1 MATNDDFIVKNG
13 LVVRAASSEYQSTST
28 QTGAIVTPGGLGIG
42 QNATIGGQLNVL
54 STSSFASQLQV
65 SSITKIL
72 STAVNTATVTP
83 DGNALQV
90 TGGIYAQNINIG
102 GIGLIKGSQI
112 LTQADGF
119 KGGII
124 TDPLTINTNTQST
137 STYSGALT
145 SPGGIGIGGNL
156 NVGGYAQITGTTYLF
171 GDAYGNGQHLLTN
184 LVASPG
190 PGISSK
196 VTFNGYTAT
205 IITTNTGVISVTGG
219 TGISVDSPNGNV
231 TVSNVGVTYIQAG
244 TDISVDF
251 NTGTVTIND
260 NSTLQSLLVR
270 GNSTDQAININNG
283 AISNDPTL
291 NNALTVLGSIGATQL
306 TVANTSYIGGA
317 IVVTTSNINRY
328 VGGIITNTLRVQN
341 TTSSISTTTGALVVD
356 GGVGVGENV
365 NIGGSLFVQG
375 GITVLGSY
383 TTVTINSTNTV
394 FIDPVIDL
402 GSGYANRAL
411 AINDGLDRGLLLHYN
426 TGSNTT
432 FDNHAFLGRQASTGA
447 LVYLTDVAP
456 GGSTQDVPNPFVG
469 EWGTFKTGQLVL
481 TSPTASTSTT
491 TGALTA
497 VGGIATRGNLNA
509 QAVYDAG
516 NRVVTNVNLTSTLIS
531 LNDPGSGIAVVSTV
545 VTGSFVTVNL
555 TNTGIVG
562 LLPGAGIGIAGTGG
576 FTATNGMM
584 VGVPNIYNRG
594 VLTVSVT
601 GDLNVTWNGQSYY
614 TGDIVLSNLST
625 LQTVTDRGNTTTNQ
639 VVILNQTTST
649 TLTATNALQVLG
661 GISAKTLLITDSGYI
676 NGAQIVTSSTINSF
690 SGGTINNSLF
700 IASTETSTGST
711 TGALRVSGGVGFATT
726 LNVGGLGSFLNTGTA
741 LSVTGDARFSS
752 TIYVNTVSA
761 LTLGLDLV
769 SIGTGT
775 VSANGVDLLSHPNNV
790 KYVSATSGKN
800 TNDGFRPN
808 SAYATVAYALAQAT
822 TGTTIYLAAGTY
834 TEVFPLTV
842 PAGVTVQGAGI
853 RSTIVQPTSGS
864 NTNNGFLLNGEVLIS
879 DLTIANFYKP
889 GSGFAFTSGAKIT
902 TKSPYIQRVSV
913 ITKGSVTSASDPF
926 GFNQTD
932 AGNGAR
938 LDASLLDA
946 TSLEPAVLFNEAT
959 FIVPNAV
966 GIYMTNG
973 ARAELLNGFTY
984 FASKSIQAEAGAT
997 GFAGTGK
1004 TRLKLSGITG
1014 SFGAGDIITYKDP
1027 SGNTKA
1033 QGTIASTDGT
1043 YVYLTGPVWGFETIT
1058 DRPGKTV
1065 TAYGNAKQS
1074 TVQKKFGTS
1083 SYVGDGSGDYLEVL
1097 SDSDF
1102 QFGSLG
1108 SYTVEAWIYLN
1119 SLGKTQRIFYKGT
1132 VSGSNFRVSVT
1143 SGNVLSAI
1151 HAGAIITGITALTT
1165 GVWYHV
1171 ALVRNAALGTF
1182 RIYLNG
1188 TLDAYTTG
1196 VTGNVN
1202 NVDPVSIGGIIATA
1216 ADSLDGYIDDFRI
1229 SNIAR
1234 YTAGTYTVPTSAQ
1247 TSDVATLLMLNFNG
1261 GNLSTA
1267 FVDSANGTQNI
1278 ISNAAASATRI
1289 TLADYHQFGAELR
1302 CIGSAS
1308 VYGTQGVVANGTGTD
1323 LKLIAYNM
1331 SHIGAG
1337 KDFSNDDSLA
1347 VQANEVIQTN
1357 GGLVYFQTVD
1367 QGGNFRVGTSFL
1379 INEQTGNVSFGNANV
1394 NLSSLNQLQIT
1405 DGSNYATI
1413 LPTSISVGNLS
1424 LSGNSLSALSGGISI
1439 TPSGGIVSIN
1449 SSATIGGGLTIS
1461 GSFAVPSL
1469 TDSIS
1474 TNTGALTVGGGLGVG
1489 LQVQAGSTI
1498 TTYSAAGSTSSI
1510 LNNAVTVPNG
1520 GIGANTL
1527 YLTGKGYSAGN
1538 EIVTTATIGS
1548 SLGGFVPNAL
1558 RITSLAQSTS
1568 TNTGA
1573 LVVDGGVGIGGNL
1586 TIGGSLNLLG
1596 GGSVLTNVTATTDAY
1611 IGASVTK
1618 TGTTATINIVNL
1630 GVQTV
1635 SAGSGIF
1642 VSANTGTVTIS
1653 NTDTLD
1659 TVLARGS
1666 STSQIITMSNVSYS
1680 TSTIANNALQVTGG
1694 IGARSLYL
1702 STEGWIAGAEIV
1714 TSSTIGSF
1722 VGGQAVTSPLQITST
1737 ATYALNIQNGG
1748 AYIGGTVV
1756 IGGSLQVAGTVTSIN
1771 STSVDIGNKLIF
1783 LSTLTGSAIQ
1793 SAGSGIVVGKDDN
1806 IENDRWAS
1814 LLFDGGAGAAGN
1826 WVSKGGLNPFADS
1839 TYGIGTVALQWNS
1852 AYIKNINASSV
1863 ITTSSV
1869 YNTGTIGGNA
1879 LQVTGGI
1886 GARSIYLTDKSYIGV
1901 NEIITTGNLANF
1913 AGTYDGQTP
1922 LHYPVQIVNT
1932 STSTSV
1938 NSGAL
1943 QVSGG
1948 AGIVGDLY
1956 VGGSARVANR
1966 LYVTNTATIGSGV
1979 LSTAPTNGSL
1989 VVTGGIGVQGNM
2001 IVNGTI
2007 QTYGDVT
2014 ASNYWSSGG
2023 NITLLAANNQITG
2036 MGALEIAS
2044 TGLMNLVSFN
2054 DITLSPLALVTVDS
2068 ALTVTGTSNVAGQAV
2083 FGYNQLTISTITG
2096 AIVAVGGIATGD
2108 SVYAGNN
2115 ITANNIIS
2123 STAVAISSSTIAGNA
2138 ITAPSGGLGARSLY
2152 LTDQGYINGA
2162 LIVTTATINQYSG
2175 GTIGNTLNL
2184 SNTTNSLSTNTGA
2197 LTVAGGVGIGK
2208 DVVVGGSVYL
2218 GGDLYVNGAQTIVNS
2233 SSIQTGD
2240 KIIYV
2245 STSAPSAILASGSG
2259 IAVGKPGTVRASL
2272 LFDGVSSWSSNAS
2285 INPSGLGIGLGTGSN
2300 AWSYGFF
2307 NTIKVLGNTS
2317 STNTL
2322 TGSLQVTGGISASEN
2337 LYLGT
2342 NRTST
2347 LTNTY
2352 NALTTLGGAYIGG
2365 QLTVSGPDAWVNGS
2379 PIVTATDSK
2388 QIAFT
2393 NTTDATNTQTAAFTV
2408 AGGVGIGSTLIV
2420 GGQQYI
2426 TSLLESTVTNTGNAL
2441 VVSGG
2446 IYADMLMV
2454 NQIATVNGGVVI
2466 TTATI
2471 NQFAFN
2477 GGTITKQII
2486 INSSTQATSTITGAF
2501 QITNGG
2507 AGIGGNVYIGGE
2519 LRVQANS
2526 STFKTINAGTATIT
2540 TATISSSIFNTATQ
2554 AGNAL
2559 QVVGGGSF
2567 GYLRVQNQA
2576 WVGGY
2581 PVITAQNIN
2590 SYSGGTINNPLVI
2603 NNGTQATSTTT
2614 GALQVTNGGLG
2625 VGGNIWSG
2633 GYYEFV
2639 DPFNISPTYD
2649 GYFGINATLNAVNI
2663 GSGDTAIPLA
2673 FIQNKNE
2680 IGRITT
2686 YNPNGSAQGAVLG
2699 VGVTAPQY
2707 GIHLSG
2713 SSAGTFGW
2721 IQNANTMTNLVS
2733 LNNTLHSSLFGGD
2746 ASKIAI
2752 AAFSNDNGATFEH
2765 WIASGGT
2772 SAGSQIP
2779 LVFAGGAWDNNLG
2792 TNTTAEWARF
2802 TSTGN
2807 FAAKNNIITTAAGFS
2822 TATIASN
2829 AMQVS
2834 GGGWFGNLNVTGA
2847 AWVGNSKVVTAATI
2861 GSYSFNGGTITTALY
2876 VNTTTQ
2882 AISNSSGAIRT
2893 AGGISAVGNIYAGTN
2908 FYGNLIATNVTAT
2921 TINSAGSPLSIGG
2934 ALTLSTATDQTGAGT
2949 GALAVTGG
2957 ASITKSLY
2965 VGSNLSSTSTV
2976 GGNALQVVGGI
2987 GASTLYLSTD
2997 GWIGNAQIVT
3007 SANINSFSGGTI
3019 NNALTIANT
3028 TDSINTQTGA
3038 FVVTGGVGI
3047 GKNLW
3052 VGGNTNVLGSM
3063 YLTGDLYVDGTQT
3076 IIDSTRIQTGDKG
3089 IYLSTSSSNAGLAV
3103 NSGLYIGNTTAPYA
3117 SMLFDGINAWVSQ
3130 GNIIPS
3136 TSGGWNLGNNTTPW
3150 NTLYSITARFSGAVE
3165 STTTQTGSLQVVGG
3179 AGVGKSLTVGNTAT
3193 VQSTLFNLTAATGN
3207 AIYTPGG
3214 IGAKYLSIDTNGY
3227 INGSPIVTVANIGA
3241 YAYNG
3246 GYVAN
3251 AIIINSTTNATAA
3264 LNTGSLVNYG
3274 GAAITKDVYVGGI
3287 VNIASVAA
3295 NTTTIANNALSVA
3308 GGIGANT
3315 LYIATAG
3322 YIGTSPIITAANINS
3337 FSGGTINAAL
3347 TINNATQSVS
3357 TTTGALIVQNGGLGL
3372 GGNIY
3377 TGGYAAIGVNYG
3389 QAGTLGNTAT
3399 GSLQVFGG
3407 AGINGNLTVASQGY
3421 FGGNVGINTAL
3432 PGQALEVNGNIVAGS
3447 YNSSRVQITNAGGS
3461 QAIYEIKLTEASP
3474 RWQAGRDLF
3483 GLDTSGIAFMN
3494 ANQTFAAGGAGV
3506 GATSG
3511 NNGYLG
3517 LYTTNGTSQALRV
3530 TIDGGAQGGNL
3541 GIGASNNLQGKLHIN
3556 GASASGY
3563 GIYATGNND
3572 HLLRSG
3578 ASGSYVDLQ
3587 ITRTGVGSNAD
3598 WRLGV
3603 AGAASNFIATAA
3615 AGDAVM
3621 TYGSNLIFAN
3631 AANYEMARFGNGA
3644 FTIATATQAI
3654 STQSGSIVTY
3664 GGAGIG
3670 GNLFVGGTAN
3680 ITGTTFISSAIA
3692 STSTIAGNALQV
3704 TGGIGAQSIYLT
3716 NNSWINGYQIVTTQN
3731 VGSFTGA
3738 FNGGTITN
3746 PLFIQN
3752 GTNAVG
3758 TGSGALYTTGGIG
3771 ITQDLYIGGQT
3782 THVGITNFSGI
3793 ATHINATQA
3802 VSTITGA
3809 VKITNGGL
3817 GVGGNIWTG
3826 GNLNFN
3832 NTNNKIRWSTVQ
3844 LAVVGDDGTG
3854 ANGSV
3859 FFNSNN
3865 SGYPSSTSSVQS
3877 VVIGAYA
3884 GPALSGAQTTL
3895 VGNNAGFTLTSGV
3908 GNTLIGYNAG
3918 NLIAAGTYN
3927 TYVGNSAGAGNN
3939 STLSAGVGVGYQ
3951 ALQVA
3956 TGNQNVGLGYQAG
3969 KSITSGAYNVVIG
3982 GIDGSTIAA
3991 SSNNILLADG
4001 QGNLRASW
4009 DSAGIQTHPGQI
4021 KVTNVTSATST
4032 ITGAVIISGGLGV
4045 AGDIYAR
4052 NIYANGAL
4060 VGTGGGGGSGGSST
4074 STPYIAVTSATVSIS
4089 TLTGAEIVT
4098 GGVGIG
4104 KDLFVGGPVSI
4115 GLNTF
4120 LNSGANLQL
4129 SGNQIS
4135 SGANVAQGLY
4145 AQGGNLLVYSNDWSV
4160 GNWSKLNAT
4169 YQAGSTYSPDGT
4181 LNATK
4186 LVETS
4191 ANGNHY
4197 FQQTISQTGPITVS
4211 VFMQSADRTYG
4222 AVNITIAGQA
4232 HTAWFNLS
4240 TGAVANTAGAL
4251 YPVQGRCEFVP
4262 YVGTGNWYRCSLT
4275 VWAPTSVTS
4284 TAFGIYTAIGSGT
4297 VINDSLTSYTGTAG
4311 FGIYIFGAQVESGYI
4326 AGYYTPST
4334 SAAIASTT
4342 NNLYSGGSLYVAST
4356 ATVGGSA
4363 VITAATLMSS
4373 INGSMSVGNT
4383 LRITNT
4389 TNASATA
4396 TGALI
4401 VDGGVGIAGNV
4412 YIGGTLF
4419 ATAKSFLIDH
4429 PTKPG
4434 QKLQYGSLEG
4444 PENGVYV
4451 RGRCTSGV
4459 IELPDYWTALVD
4471 ENSITVDITPVG
4483 AHQKLY
4489 VDRIENNKVYIGNE
4503 NIMSKK
4509 INCFYTVWAER
4520 KDVGKLDVEGG
4531 K

>member
-90 TGGIYAQNINIG
+90 AGGIYAQNINIG
-102 GIGLIKGSQI
+102 GVGLIKGSQI

-171 GDAYGNGQHLLTN
+171 GNAYGNGQHLLTN

-196 VTFNGYTAT
+196 VTFDGYTAT

-260 NSTLQSLLVR
+260 NSTLQSLLLR
-270 GNSTDQAININNG
+270 GNSTDQTININNG

-402 GSGYANRAL
+402 GSGYDNRSL

-562 LLPGAGIGIAGTGG
+562 LLPGAGIGIAGAGG

-711 TGALRVSGGVGFATT
+711 TGALRVSGGVGLATT

-741 LSVTGDARFSS
+741 LSVTGNAQFSS

-775 VSANGVDLLSHPNNV
+775 VNANGVDLLSHPTNV

-808 SAYATVAYALAQAT
+808 SAYATIAYALSVAT
-822 TGTTIYLAAGTY
+822 TGTTVYLASGTY
-834 TEVFPLTV
+834 TEVFPLTI

-864 NTNNGFLLNGEVLIS
+864 NTNNGFLLNGEVLVS

-926 GFNQTD
+926 GFNQAD
-932 AGNGAR
+932 AGNGAK

-1027 SGNTKA
+1027 AGNTKA

-1058 DRPGKTV
+1058 DRPGKVV
-1065 TAYGNAKQS
+1065 TTYGNAKQS
-1074 TVQKKFGTS
+1074 TNQKKFGTS
-1083 SYVGDGSGDYLEVL
+1083 AYIGDGVADYLEVL

-1119 SLGKTQRIFYKGT
+1119 SLGKVHRIFYKGT
-1132 VSGSNFRVSVT
+1132 TLGSSIRVSVT
-1143 SGNVLSAI
+1143 ASNVVNAA

-1171 ALVRNAALGTF
+1171 AIVRNADLGTF

-1202 NVDPVSIGGIIATA
+1202 NTDPVSIGGIIATA
-1216 ADSLDGYIDDFRI
+1216 GESLEGYIDDLRI

-1234 YTAGTYTVPTSAQ
+1234 YTSGTYTVPTSAQ
-1247 TSDVATLLMLNFNG
+1247 TSDVSTLLMLNFDG

-1367 QGGNFRVGTSFL
+1367 QAGNFRVGTSFL

-1424 LSGNSLSALSGGISI
+1424 ISGNSLSALSGGISI

-1461 GSFAVPSL
+1461 GSFAVPAL

-1596 GGSVLTNVTATTDAY
+1596 GGSVLTNVTATTDVY

-1653 NTDTLD
+1653 NIDTLD

-1666 STSQIITMSNVSYS
+1666 STAQAITMTDVEYS
-1680 TSTIANNALQVTGG
+1680 TSTIAGNALAVTGG
-1694 IGARSLYL
+1694 VGARSLYL
-1702 STEGWIAGAEIV
+1702 STEGWIAGAQIV

-1793 SAGSGIVVGKDDN
+1793 SIDSGIVVGKDDG

-1979 LSTAPTNGSL
+1979 LSTTPTNGSL

-2007 QTYGDVT
+2007 QSYSDIT
-2014 ASNYWSSGG
+2014 ASNYYSSGG
-2023 NITLLAANNQITG
+2023 EIRLLAPFNQITALNG
-2036 MGALEIAS
+2036 PLEIAS
-2044 TGLMNLVSFN
+2044 TGLIDIVSFN
-2054 DITLSPLALVTVDS
+2054 NIKLSPIALVTVDS
-2068 ALTVTGTSNVAGQAV
+2068 ALTVTGVSNFDGQAV
-2083 FGYNQLTISTITG
+2083 YRYNQLTISTITG

-2138 ITAPSGGLGARSLY
+2138 ITAPDGGLGARSLY

-2162 LIVTTATINQYSG
+2162 LIVTTATLNQYTG
-2175 GTIGNTLNL
+2175 GQIGNTLNL

-2218 GGDLYVNGAQTIVNS
+2218 SGDLYVNGAQTIVNS

-2272 LFDGVSSWSSNAS
+2272 LFDGVSSWSSNAG

-2342 NRTST
+2342 SRTST

-2426 TSLLESTVTNTGNAL
+2426 TSLLESTVTNTDNAL

-2507 AGIGGNVYIGGE
+2507 AGIGGNVHIGGE

-2526 STFKTINAGTATIT
+2526 STFKVINAGTATIT

-2633 GYYEFV
+2633 GYFEFV
-2639 DPFNISPTYD
+2639 DSFNLSPTYD
-2649 GYFGINATLNAVNI
+2649 GYFGINTTLDAVNI
-2663 GSGDTAIPLA
+2663 GSNNTAIPLA

-2707 GIHLSG
+2707 GIHLAG
-2713 SSAGTFGW
+2713 SSAGTFSW
-2721 IQNANTMTNLVS
+2721 IQTANTMTNLVS

-2746 ASKIAI
+2746 TSKIAI
-2752 AAFSNDNGATFEH
+2752 AAFSGDNGATFEH

-3028 TDSINTQTGA
+3028 TDSISTQTGA

-3052 VGGNTNVLGSM
+3052 VGGNANVLGSM

-3089 IYLSTSSSNAGLAV
+3089 IYLSTSSSNASLAI

-3136 TSGGWNLGNNTTPW
+3136 TSGGWSLGNNTTPW

-3251 AIIINSTTNATAA
+3251 AIIVNSTTNATSA
-3264 LNTGSLVNYG
+3264 LNTGSLVTYG
-3274 GAAITKDVYVGGI
+3274 GMAVTKDSYHGGL
-3287 VNIASVAA
+3287 VAIASALSS
-3295 NTTTIANNALSVA
+3295 TSTIASNALQVT

-3494 ANQTFAAGGAGV
+3494 ANQTFAAGGAGI

-3511 NNGYLG
+3511 NNGFLG

-3802 VSTITGA
+3802 TSTITGA

-3826 GNLNFN
+3826 GNINFN
-3832 NTNNKIRWSTVQ
+3832 TAVNKIRWQTTQ
-3844 LAVVGDDGTG
+3844 IAVGEDGG
-3854 ANGSV
+3854 AGNGSI
-3859 FFNSNN
+3859 FFNSGN
-3865 SGYPSSTSSVQS
+3865 SGYPASTSSVNS
-3877 VVIGAYA
+3877 VIIGAWA
-3884 GPALSGAQTTL
+3884 GPTVSGQQ
-3895 VGNNAGFTLTSGV
+3895 
-3908 GNTLIGYNAG
+3908 NTV
-3918 NLIAAGTYN
+3918 
-3927 TYVGNSAGAGNN
+3927 VGNSAGYTLTGGSANTIFGQNAGYYIAAGTNNTIVGSGAGNGNN
-3939 STLSAGVGVGYQ
+3939 STLSAGVSIGYQ

-3969 KSITSGAYNVVIG
+3969 KAITSGAYNVVIG

-4052 NIYANGAL
+4052 NIYANGSL
-4060 VGTGGGGGSGGSST
+4060 VGTGGSGGSGGSST

-4334 SAAIASTT
+4334 SAAIASTA

-4471 ENSITVDITPVG
+4471 ENSITVDITPIG

>member
-13 LVVRAASSEYQSTST
+13 LVVRAASSNYQSTST
-28 QTGAIVTPGGLGIG
+28 TTGAIVTPGGLGIG
-42 QNATIGGQLNVL
+42 ENATIGGQLNVL

-65 SSITKIL
+65 GSTTKIL

-90 TGGIYAQNINIG
+90 AGGIYAQNINIG

-124 TDPLTINTNTQST
+124 TDPLTINTTTQST

-190 PGISSK
+190 PGITSK
-196 VTFNGYTAT
+196 VTYNGYTAT

-219 TGISVDSPNGNV
+219 AGINVDNPNGNI

-244 TDISVDF
+244 QDISVDF

-260 NSTLQSLLVR
+260 NSTLQSILLR
-270 GNSTDQAININNG
+270 GNNTDQTLNINNG

-291 NNALTVLGSIGATQL
+291 NNALNVLGSIGATQL

-402 GSGYANRAL
+402 GSGYNNRAL

-491 TGALTA
+491 SGALTV
-497 VGGIATRGNLNA
+497 VGGIATQGNLNA

-516 NRVVTNVNLTSTLIS
+516 HRVVTNVNVTSTLVS
-531 LNDPGSGIAVVSTV
+531 LNDPGSGIAVTSTV
-545 VTGSFVTVNL
+545 VTGSYVTVNL
-555 TNTGIVG
+555 TNTGIIG
-562 LLPGAGIGIAGTGG
+562 LMPSTGLGIAGPGG
-576 FTATNGMM
+576 ITATNGMM
-584 VGVPNIYNRG
+584 VGVPTIYNKG
-594 VLTVSVT
+594 VLTVSVQ
-601 GDLNVTWNGQSYY
+601 GDLGVTWSGESFY
-614 TGDIVLSNLST
+614 TGNITLTNQST
-625 LQTVTDRGNTTTNQ
+625 LQTVTDRGSSTTNI
-639 VVILNQTTST
+639 VRILNQTTST
-649 TLTATNALQVLG
+649 TDTATNALQVLG
-661 GISAKTLLITDSGYI
+661 GISAKTILITDSGYI

-700 IASTETSTGST
+700 IASTQTSTGST
-711 TGALRVSGGVGFATT
+711 SGALRVAGGVGLATT
-726 LNVGGLGSFLNTGTA
+726 LNVGGLGSFLNSGTA
-741 LSVTGDARFSS
+741 LSVTGNALFSS

-761 LTLGLDLV
+761 LTLGLDLISV
-769 SIGTGT
+769 GTGT
-775 VSANGVDLLSHPNNV
+775 VNINGIDILHYDTDIW
-790 KYVSATSGKN
+790 YVSDVGKD
-800 TNDGFRPN
+800 TNDGRRTA
-808 SAYATVAYALAQAT
+808 SAFKTIKHALSIATVGQTVY
-822 TGTTIYLAAGTY
+822 IEPGTY
-834 TEVFPLTV
+834 TEVFPLTI
-842 PAGVTVQGAGI
+842 PAGVTVKGAGL
-853 RSTIVQPTSGS
+853 RATIVQPTSGT
-864 NTNNGFLLNGEVLIS
+864 NTQDAFLLNGET
-879 DLTIANFYKP
+879 TITDFTVTGFYKP
-889 GSGFAFTSGAKIT
+889 GYALRFAPGAKIT
-902 TKSPYIQRVSV
+902 SKSPYVERFSV

-926 GFNQTD
+926 GFNQGD
-932 AGNGAR
+932 AGNGTY
-938 LDASLLDA
+938 LDAAVLDA
-946 TSLEPAVLFNEAT
+946 TSLEPALLFNEAT
-959 FIVPNAV
+959 FIVPNAT

-984 FASKSIQAEAGAT
+984 FASTSINAQAGAT
-997 GFAGTGK
+997 GFAGAGK
-1004 TRLKLSGITG
+1004 TRLKLSGVTG
-1014 SFGAGDIITYKDP
+1014 TFGTGDIITYKDP
-1027 SGNTKA
+1027 SGNIKA
-1033 QGTIASTDGT
+1033 QGTVASTDGT
-1043 YVYLTGPVWGFETIT
+1043 YVYLAGPVWGFETIT
-1058 DRPGKTV
+1058 DRAGKVV

-1083 SYVGDGSGDYLEVL
+1083 SYLSDGTGDYLEVL
-1097 SDSDF
+1097 SDSDL

-1119 SLGKTQRIFYKGT
+1119 SLGKVNRIFYKGT
-1132 VSGSNFRVSVT
+1132 NQSTSIRFSVSAGD
-1143 SGNVLSAI
+1143 VLQAL
-1151 HAGAIITGITALTT
+1151 HAGTIITGITALTT

-1171 ALVRNAALGTF
+1171 ALVRNADLGTF

-1188 TLDAYTTG
+1188 SVEAYTTG
-1196 VTGNVN
+1196 VTGNVSN
-1202 NVDPVSIGGIIATA
+1202 GDPVSIGGIAATA
-1216 ADSLDGYIDDFRI
+1216 GDSFDGYIDDFRI
-1229 SNIAR
+1229 SNVAR
-1234 YTAGTYTVPTSAQ
+1234 YTAGTYTLPTSAQ
-1247 TSDVATLLMLNFNG
+1247 TSDVATVLMLNFDG
-1261 GNLSTA
+1261 GNLSTT
-1267 FVDSANGTQNI
+1267 FIDSANGTQNVY
-1278 ISNAAASATRI
+1278 SNAAASATRI
-1289 TLADYHQFGAELR
+1289 ALADYHQFGAELR

-1337 KDFSNDDSLA
+1337 KDFSNDTSLV

-1405 DGSNYATI
+1405 DGSHYATI
-1413 LPTSISVGNLS
+1413 LPTSITVGNLS

-1439 TPSGGIVSIN
+1439 TPSSGITTIN
-1449 SSATIGGGLTIS
+1449 SSATIVGGLTIS
-1461 GSFAVPSL
+1461 GSFAVPAL

-1474 TNTGALTVGGGLGVG
+1474 TGSGALTVGGGLGVG
-1489 LQVQAGSTI
+1489 KQIQAGSTI

-1520 GIGANTL
+1520 GIGAQTL

-1596 GGSVLTNVTATTDAY
+1596 GGSVLTNVSATTDAY

-1635 SAGSGIF
+1635 TAGSGIF

-1666 STSQIITMSNVSYS
+1666 STSQIITMSNVGYS
-1680 TSTIANNALQVTGG
+1680 TSTIAGNALQVTGG
-1694 IGARSLYL
+1694 IGASTLYL
-1702 STEGWIAGAEIV
+1702 TTDGWIAGAQIV

-1756 IGGSLQVAGTVTSIN
+1756 IGGSLQVGGTVTSIN

-1793 SAGSGIVVGKDDN
+1793 SLGSGIVVGKDDG

-1814 LLFDGGAGAAGN
+1814 LIFDGGAGAAGN
-1826 WVSKGGLNPFADS
+1826 WVSKGGLNPFTDS
-1839 TYGIGTVALQWNS
+1839 TYGIGTIALQWNS
-1852 AYIKNINASSV
+1852 AYIKTVNASSV

-1869 YNTGTIGGNA
+1869 YSTSTIGGNA

-1901 NEIITTGNLANF
+1901 NEIITTGNLANY

-1948 AGIVGDLY
+1948 AGIVGDLW
-1956 VGGSARVANR
+1956 VGGSGRFGNR

-1989 VVTGGIGVQGNM
+1989 VVTGGVGVQGNM
-2001 IVNGTI
+2001 IINGAI
-2007 QTYGDVT
+2007 QSYSDIT
-2014 ASNYWSSGG
+2014 ATGNLVAAGGYLNFTNTATSANINSYAPLIISGASGVSGVALGLTVQALNGQLLLSGG
-2023 NITLLAANNQITG
+2023 AG
-2036 MGALEIAS
+2036 
-2044 TGLMNLVSFN
+2044 
-2054 DITLSPLALVTVDS
+2054 TVIDS
-2068 ALTVTGTSNVAGQAV
+2068 ALTVTGAVVFNNAQATFNNGLVSNGPFVVYSPLAEFNSPLTVTTTTNATSTN
-2083 FGYNQLTISTITG
+2083 TG
-2096 AIVAVGGIATGD
+2096 ALQVVGGVGIGKDLWVGGD
-2108 SVYAGNN
+2108 IYGVNN
-2115 ITANNIIS
+2115 
-2123 STAVAISSSTIAGNA
+2123 G
-2138 ITAPSGGLGARSLY
+2138 Y
-2152 LTDQGYINGA
+2152 LNGS

-2184 SNTTNSLSTNTGA
+2184 SNTTNSLSTQTGA

-2208 DVVVGGSVYL
+2208 DVNVGGSLYL
-2218 GGDLYVNGAQTIVNS
+2218 QGDLYVDGSRTIVNS
-2233 SSIQTGD
+2233 NEIMTGD

-2245 STSAPSAILASGSG
+2245 STGAATAILASGSG
-2259 IAVGKPGTVRASL
+2259 LAVGKPGTVRASL

-2285 INPSGLGIGLGTGSN
+2285 LNPSSPGIGLGTYSN
-2300 AWSYGFF
+2300 AWSYGYF
-2307 NTIKVLGNTS
+2307 NTIKVVGNTS
-2317 STNTL
+2317 STNTV
-2322 TGSLQVTGGISASEN
+2322 TGSLQVTGGIAASEN

-2342 NRTST
+2342 SRTST
-2347 LTNTY
+2347 LTNIN
-2352 NALTTLGGAYIGG
+2352 NALTTVGGAWIGG
-2365 QLTVSGPDAWVNGS
+2365 QLTVNGPDAWVNGS
-2379 PIVTATDSK
+2379 PVVTATDSK

-2393 NTTDATNTQTAAFTV
+2393 NTTDATSTQTGALTV
-2408 AGGVGIGSTLIV
+2408 AGGVGIGSTLVV
-2420 GGQQYI
+2420 GYQQFI
-2426 TSLLESTVTNTGNAL
+2426 PSLLESTATANQNAL

-2625 VGGNIWSG
+2625 VGGNVWSG

-2639 DPFNISPTYD
+2639 DPFNITPTYD

-2663 GSGDTAIPLA
+2663 GSSDTAIPLA
-2673 FIQNKNE
+2673 FIQNKIE
-2680 IGRITT
+2680 ISRITT
-2686 YNPNGSAQGAVLG
+2686 YNPNGSALGAVLG

-2707 GIHLSG
+2707 GIHLAG
-2713 SSAGTFGW
+2713 SSAGTWGW
-2721 IQNANTMTNLVS
+2721 IQTANTMSNLVS
-2733 LNNTLHSSLFGGD
+2733 FNNTLHSSLFGGD
-2746 ASKIAI
+2746 TSKVAM
-2752 AAFSNDNGATFEH
+2752 AAFSSDNGATFEH

-2772 SAGSQIP
+2772 SAGSQVP

-2822 TATIASN
+2822 TSTIASN

-2847 AWVGNSKVVTAATI
+2847 AWVGNSKVITAANI

-2882 AISNSSGAIRT
+2882 AVSNSSGAIRT
-2893 AGGISAVGNIYAGTN
+2893 AGGISAVGNIYAGAN
-2908 FYGNLIATNVTAT
+2908 FYGNLIATNITAT
-2921 TINSAGSPLSIGG
+2921 TVNSAGSPLSIGG
-2934 ALTLSTATDQTGAGT
+2934 ALTVSTATDQTGAGT

-2965 VGSNLSSTSTV
+2965 VGSALSSTSTV

-2987 GASTLYLSTD
+2987 GAKTLYLTD
-2997 GWIGNAQIVT
+2997 EGWIGTAQIVT

-3038 FVVTGGVGI
+3038 FVVAGGVGV

-3052 VGGNTNVLGSM
+3052 VGGNANVLGSL
-3063 YLTGDLYVDGTQT
+3063 YLTGDLYVDGIQT
-3076 IIDSTRIQTGDKG
+3076 IIDSTRIQTGDKA
-3089 IYLSTSSSNAGLAV
+3089 IYLSTASGNAALAV

-3150 NTLYSITARFSGAVE
+3150 NTLYSLTARFSGAVE

-3179 AGVGKSLTVGNTAT
+3179 AGIGKSLTVGNTAT
-3193 VQSTLFNLTAATGN
+3193 VQSTLYNLSSATGN

-3214 IGAKYLSIDTNGY
+3214 IGGKYLSIDTNGY

-3274 GAAITKDVYVGGI
+3274 GAAITKDVYVGGT
-3287 VNIASVAA
+3287 VNIASIAA

-3347 TINNATQSVS
+3347 TINNATQSIS
-3357 TTTGALIVQNGGLGL
+3357 TTTGALIVQNGGFGL

-3377 TGGYAAIGVNYG
+3377 TGGYAAIGVNYA

-3474 RWQAGRDLF
+3474 RWQIGRDLF
-3483 GLDTSGIAFMN
+3483 GLDVSGIAFMN
-3494 ANQTFAAGGAGV
+3494 ANQTFASGGSGV
-3506 GATSG
+3506 GSISG
-3511 NNGYLG
+3511 SNGYLG
-3517 LYTTNGTSQALRV
+3517 FYTTNGTSQTLRGV
-3530 TIDGGAQGGNL
+3530 IDGGAQGGNL
-3541 GIGASNNLQGKLHIN
+3541 GLGVTSNLQGKLHIN

-3572 HLLRSG
+3572 HILRSG

-3603 AGAASNFIATAA
+3603 AGAASNFIGTAA

-3680 ITGTTFISSAIA
+3680 ITGTTYISSAIA

-3752 GTNAVG
+3752 STNAAG

-3771 ITQDLYIGGQT
+3771 ITQDLYVGGQT
-3782 THVGITNFSGI
+3782 THIGITNFSGLV
-3793 ATHINATQA
+3793 TVINATNA
-3802 VSTITGA
+3802 SSTTTAA

-3826 GNLNFN
+3826 GNINFN
-3832 NTNNKIRWSTVQ
+3832 TSVNKIRWQTTQ
-3844 LAVVGDDGTG
+3844 IAVGDDGG
-3854 ANGSV
+3854 AGQGSI

-3865 SGYPSSTSSVQS
+3865 AGYPSSTSSVQS

-3895 VGNNAGFTLTSGV
+3895 VGNNAGYTLTSGA
-3908 GNTLIGYNAG
+3908 GNTLIGFNAG

-3927 TYVGNSAGAGNN
+3927 TYVGNNAGAGNN

-3956 TGNQNVGLGYQAG
+3956 TGNQNVALGYQAG
-3969 KSITSGAYNVVIG
+3969 KAITSGAYNVVIG
-3982 GIDGSTIAA
+3982 GIDGSTIAT

-4032 ITGAVIISGGLGV
+4032 ITGAVTIAGGLGV

-4060 VGTGGGGGSGGSST
+4060 VGTGGSGGSGGSST

-4135 SGANVAQGLY
+4135 SGANIAQGLY
-4145 AQGGNLLVYSNDWSV
+4145 AQGGNALVYSNDWSV

-4197 FQQTISQTGPITVS
+4197 FQQTISQAGPITVS

-4240 TGAVANTAGAL
+4240 TGAVANTNGAL
-4251 YPVQGRCEFVP
+4251 YPVQARCEFVP

-4275 VWAPTSVTS
+4275 VWAPTSATA
-4284 TAFGIYTAIGSGT
+4284 TAFGIYTAIGAGT

-4311 FGIYIFGAQVESGYI
+4311 FGIYIFGAQAEPGYI
-4326 AGYYTPST
+4326 AGYYTSTT
-4334 SAAIASTT
+4334 SAAITSTA
-4342 NNLYSGGSLYVAST
+4342 NNLYAGNSLYVANT
-4356 ATVGGSA
+4356 ATVAGST
-4363 VITAATLMSS
+4363 VTTQATLMTQLGGTTLNQII
-4373 INGSMSVGNT
+4373 IN
-4383 LRITNT
+4383 
-4389 TNASATA
+4389 NATQATSTI
-4396 TGALI
+4396 TGALQVI
-4401 VDGGVGIAGNV
+4401 NGGAGIGGNLYV
-4412 YIGGTLF
+4412 GGTLY

-4451 RGRCTSGV
+4451 RGRCTNGV

-4471 ENSITVDITPVG
+4471 EGSITVDITPIG

>member
-42 QNATIGGQLNVL
+42 QNATIGGELNVL

-65 SSITKIL
+65 GSTTKIL

-90 TGGIYAQNINIG
+90 AGGIYAQNINIG

-124 TDPLTINTNTQST
+124 TIPLTINTTTQST

-171 GDAYGNGQHLLTN
+171 GDAYGKGQHLLTN

-190 PGISSK
+190 PGITSK
-196 VTFNGYTAT
+196 VTYNGYTAT
-205 IITTNTGVISVTGG
+205 IITTNTGVLSVTGG

-251 NTGTVTIND
+251 NTGTVTIGD
-260 NSTLQSLLVR
+260 NSTLQSILLR
-270 GNSTDQAININNG
+270 GNATDQSIDINNG

-291 NNALTVLGSIGATQL
+291 NNALNVLGSIGATQL

-328 VGGIITNTLRVQN
+328 VGGIITNTLRIQN

-402 GSGYANRAL
+402 GSGYNNRAL

-469 EWGTFKTGQLVL
+469 EWGTFKTGQIVL

-491 TGALTA
+491 SGALTV

-516 NRVVTNVNLTSTLIS
+516 NRVVTNVNVTSTLVS
-531 LNDPGSGIAVVSTV
+531 LSAPGSGIAVVSTV
-545 VTGSFVTVNL
+545 VTGSYVTVNL

-562 LLPGAGIGIAGTGG
+562 LMPSTGLGIGGPGG
-576 FTATNGMM
+576 ITATNGMM
-584 VGVPNIYNRG
+584 VGVPTIYNKG
-594 VLTVSVT
+594 VLTVSVQ
-601 GDLNVTWNGQSYY
+601 GDLGVAWTGESFY
-614 TGDIVLSNLST
+614 TGNITLTNAST
-625 LQTVTDRGNTTTNQ
+625 LETVTTRGNSTTNQ

-649 TLTATNALQVLG
+649 TDTATNALRVLG
-661 GISAKTLLITDSGYI
+661 GISAKTILITDSGYI

-700 IASTETSTGST
+700 IASTQTSTGST
-711 TGALRVSGGVGFATT
+711 SGALRVAGGVGLATT

-741 LSVTGDARFSS
+741 LSVTGNALFSS

-761 LTLGLDLV
+761 LTLGLDLISV
-769 SIGTGT
+769 GTGT
-775 VSANGVDLLSHPNNV
+775 VNVNGIDILHYDTDIW
-790 KYVSATSGKN
+790 YVSDVGKD
-800 TNDGFRPN
+800 TNDGRRTS
-808 SAYATVAYALAQAT
+808 SAFKTIKHALLVASAGQIVY
-822 TGTTIYLAAGTY
+822 IEPGTY
-834 TEVFPLTV
+834 TEAFPLTV
-842 PAGVTVQGAGI
+842 PAGVTLKGSGL
-853 RSTIVQPTSGS
+853 RSTIVQPTGGT
-864 NTNNGFLLNGEVLIS
+864 NTNDAFYLNGE
-879 DLTIANFYKP
+879 TIITDFTVTGFYKP
-889 GSGFAFTSGAKIT
+889 GWAFKFAPGAKIT
-902 TKSPYIQRVSV
+902 SKSPYIERFSV

-926 GFNQTD
+926 GFNQGD
-932 AGNGAR
+932 AGNGAY
-938 LDASLLDA
+938 LDAAVLDP
-946 TSLEPAVLFNEAT
+946 TSLEPALLFNEAT
-959 FIVPNAV
+959 FIVPNAT

-984 FASKSIQAEAGAT
+984 FASTSINAQAGAT
-997 GFAGTGK
+997 GFGGVGK
-1004 TRLKLSGITG
+1004 TRLKLSGVTG
-1014 SFGAGDIITYKDP
+1014 TFGAGDIITYKDP
-1027 SGNTKA
+1027 AGNTKA

-1043 YVYLTGPVWGFETIT
+1043 YVYLAGPVWGFDTIT
-1058 DRPGKTV
+1058 DRPGKVV

-1074 TVQKKFGTS
+1074 TNQKKFGTS
-1083 SYVGDGSGDYLEVL
+1083 SYIGDGIADYLEVL

-1119 SLGKTQRIFYKGT
+1119 SLGKKHQIFYKGT
-1132 VSGSNFRVSVT
+1132 NLSTSIRFSVSA
-1143 SGNVLSAI
+1143 GNVLQAA
-1151 HAGAIITGITALTT
+1151 HAGTIITGITSLTT

-1171 ALVRNAALGTF
+1171 AIVRNADLGTF

-1188 TLDAYTTG
+1188 SVEAYTTG
-1196 VTGNVN
+1196 VTGNVSN
-1202 NVDPVSIGGIIATA
+1202 GDPVSIGGYTATA
-1216 ADSLDGYIDDFRI
+1216 GDSLEGYIDDLRI

-1234 YTAGTYTVPTSAQ
+1234 YTAGTFTLPASAQ
-1247 TSDVATLLMLNFNG
+1247 TSDVATVLMLNFDG
-1261 GNLSTA
+1261 GNFSTA
-1267 FVDSANGTQNI
+1267 FVDSANGTQNV

-1289 TLADYHQFGAELR
+1289 ALADYHQFGAELR

-1331 SHIGAG
+1331 SHIGSG
-1337 KDFSNDDSLA
+1337 KDFSNDTTLV

-1357 GGLVYFQTVD
+1357 GGIVYFQTVD

-1405 DGSNYATI
+1405 DGSHYATI

-1424 LSGNSLSALSGGISI
+1424 ISGNSLSALSGGISI
-1439 TPSGGIVSIN
+1439 TPSSGITTIN
-1449 SSATIGGGLTIS
+1449 SSATIVGGLTIS
-1461 GSFAVPSL
+1461 GSFAVPAL

-1474 TNTGALTVGGGLGVG
+1474 TNTGALTVSGGLGVG
-1489 LQVQAGSTI
+1489 KQIQADSTI

-1548 SLGGFVPNAL
+1548 SLGGFVPNSL

-1586 TIGGSLNLLG
+1586 TIGGFLNLLG

-1653 NTDTLD
+1653 NTDTLNS
-1659 TVLARGS
+1659 VLARGS
-1666 STSQIITMSNVSYS
+1666 STARAITMTDVEYS
-1680 TSTIANNALQVTGG
+1680 TSTIVGNALAVTGG
-1694 IGARSLYL
+1694 VGARSLYL
-1702 STEGWIAGAEIV
+1702 STEGWIAGAQIV

-1722 VGGQAVTSPLQITST
+1722 VGGQPVTSPLQITST

-1771 STSVDIGNKLIF
+1771 STSVDIGNKVIF
-1783 LSTLTGSAIQ
+1783 LSTLSGSAIQ
-1793 SAGSGIVVGKDDN
+1793 SSGAGIVVGIDDG

-1814 LLFDGGAGAAGN
+1814 LLFDGGAAAAGN
-1826 WVSKGGLNPFADS
+1826 WVSKGGLKPFADS
-1839 TYGIGTVALQWNS
+1839 TYGIGTIALQWNS
-1852 AYIKNINASSV
+1852 AYIKTINASSV

-1869 YNTGTIGGNA
+1869 YSTSTIGGNA

-1886 GARSIYLTDKSYIGV
+1886 GAKSIYLTDKSYIGV

-1932 STSTSV
+1932 SVSTSI

-1948 AGIVGDLY
+1948 AGIIYDLW
-1956 VGGSARVANR
+1956 VGGSGRFGNR

-1989 VVTGGIGVQGNM
+1989 VVTGGVGVQGNM

-2036 MGALEIAS
+2036 MGALKIAS
-2044 TGLMNLVSFN
+2044 TGSMNLVSFN

-2068 ALTVTGTSNVAGQAV
+2068 ALTVTGTSNVAGRAV

-2096 AIVAVGGIATGD
+2096 AVVAVGGIATGD

-2123 STAVAISSSTIAGNA
+2123 STAAAISSSTIAGNA

-2184 SNTTNSLSTNTGA
+2184 SNTTNSLSTQTGA

-2218 GGDLYVNGAQTIVNS
+2218 SGDLYVNGAQTIVNS
-2233 SSIQTGD
+2233 NSIQTGD
-2240 KIIYV
+2240 KVIYV

-2272 LFDGVSSWSSNAS
+2272 LFDGVGNWSSNAG
-2285 INPSGLGIGLGTGSN
+2285 INPSGLGIGLGTYSN
-2300 AWSYGFF
+2300 AWSYGYF
-2307 NTIKVLGNTS
+2307 NTIKVVGNSS

-2322 TGSLQVTGGISASEN
+2322 TGSLQVTGGISATEN

-2379 PIVTATDSK
+2379 PIVTAKDDK
-2388 QIAFT
+2388 LIAFT
-2393 NTTDATNTQTAAFTV
+2393 NTTDATSTQTAALTV

-2420 GGQQYI
+2420 GYQQFI
-2426 TSLLESTVTNTGNAL
+2426 TSLLESTATANQNAL

-2633 GYYEFV
+2633 GYFKFV
-2639 DPFNISPTYD
+2639 DSFNLSPTYD
-2649 GYFGINATLNAVNI
+2649 GYFGINTALDAVNI
-2663 GSGDTAIPLA
+2663 GSNNTAIPLA
-2673 FIQNKNE
+2673 FVQNKNE

-2686 YNPNGSAQGAVLG
+2686 YNPNGSATGAVLG

-2707 GIHLSG
+2707 GIHLAG
-2713 SSAGTFGW
+2713 SSAGTFSW
-2721 IQNANTMTNLVS
+2721 IQTANTMTNLVS

-2746 ASKIAI
+2746 TSKIAI
-2752 AAFSNDNGATFEH
+2752 AAFSGDNGSTFEH

-2792 TNTTAEWARF
+2792 SNTTAEWARF
-2802 TSTGN
+2802 TSIGN

-2847 AWVGNSKVVTAATI
+2847 AWVGNSKVITAANI

-3028 TDSINTQTGA
+3028 TDSISTQTGA
-3038 FVVTGGVGI
+3038 FVVTGGVGV

-3052 VGGNTNVLGSM
+3052 IGGNANVLGSL

-3076 IIDSTRIQTGDKG
+3076 IVDSTRIQTGDKA
-3089 IYLSTSSSNAGLAV
+3089 IYLSTSSSNASLAI

-3117 SMLFDGINAWVSQ
+3117 SMVFDGINAWVSQ

-3136 TSGGWNLGNNTTPW
+3136 TSGGWSIGNNTTPW
-3150 NTLYSITARFSGAVE
+3150 NTLYSITGRFSGAVD

-3179 AGVGKSLTVGNTAT
+3179 MGIGKSLTVGNTAT
-3193 VQSTLFNLTAATGN
+3193 VQSTLYNLTSATGN

-3214 IGAKYLSIDTNGY
+3214 IGGKYLSIDTNGY

-3287 VNIASVAA
+3287 VNIASIAA

-3357 TTTGALIVQNGGLGL
+3357 TTTGALIVQNGGFGL

-3474 RWQAGRDLF
+3474 RWQIGRDLF

-3494 ANQTFAAGGAGV
+3494 ANQTFAGGGAGI

-3511 NNGYLG
+3511 NNGYLS
-3517 LYTTNGTSQALRV
+3517 LYTTNGTSQTLRV

-3680 ITGTTFISSAIA
+3680 ITGTTYISSAIA

-3716 NNSWINGYQIVTTQN
+3716 NNSWINGYQIITTQN

-3752 GTNAVG
+3752 STNAAG

-3771 ITQDLYIGGQT
+3771 ITQDLYVGGQT
-3782 THVGITNFSGI
+3782 THAGITNFSGI

-3826 GNLNFN
+3826 GNINFN
-3832 NTNNKIRWSTVQ
+3832 NTNNKVRWSTVQ

-3895 VGNNAGFTLTSGV
+3895 VGNNAGYTLTSGA
-3908 GNTLIGYNAG
+3908 GNTLIGFNAG

-3927 TYVGNSAGAGNN
+3927 TYVGNNAGTGNN

-3956 TGNQNVGLGYQAG
+3956 TGNQNVALGYQAG
-3969 KSITSGAYNVVIG
+3969 KAITSGAYNVVIG
-3982 GIDGSTIAA
+3982 GIDGSTIAT

-4032 ITGAVIISGGLGV
+4032 ITGAVTIAGGLGV

-4060 VGTGGGGGSGGSST
+4060 VGTGGSGGSGGSST

-4129 SGNQIS
+4129 SGNQIA
-4135 SGANVAQGLY
+4135 SGANIAQGLY
-4145 AQGGNLLVYSNDWSV
+4145 AQGGNVLVYSNDWSV
-4160 GNWSKLNAT
+4160 GNWTKLNAT

-4197 FQQTISQTGPITVS
+4197 FQQTISQAGPITVS

-4275 VWAPTSVTS
+4275 VWAPAGVTATS
-4284 TAFGIYTAIGSGT
+4284 FGIYTAIGSGT

-4311 FGIYIFGAQVESGYI
+4311 FGIYIFGAQVEAGYI
-4326 AGYYTPST
+4326 AGYYTSTT
-4334 SAAIASTT
+4334 SAAVASTT

-4356 ATVGGSA
+4356 ATVAGST
-4363 VITAATLMSS
+4363 VTTQATLMTQLGGTTVNQII
-4373 INGSMSVGNT
+4373 IN
-4383 LRITNT
+4383 
-4389 TNASATA
+4389 NATQATSTI
-4396 TGALI
+4396 TGALQI
-4401 VDGGVGIAGNV
+4401 VNGGMGIGGNLYV
-4412 YIGGTLF
+4412 GGTLY

-4471 ENSITVDITPVG
+4471 EDSITVDITPIG
-4483 AHQKLY
+4483 GHQKLY